1 MSRRT
6 ERVNDLLQEELA
18 ELLLTHVKDPRVGQ
32 GLVSITEVVVS
43 PDLRHANVYVS
54 HLGNE
59 AERAE
64 VMKGLEHSQSYLH
77 NELTKRLKLR
87 YVPAIHFK
95 LDPSLERG
103 ARLATLINTV
113 AGSVDP
119 AALDAKVDAPLPAS
133 APSRPALSIVVT
145 DSDDDEDDDDFEDE
159 DSDDGDEDD
168 FDEDEDVD
176 PEDDK

>member
-18 ELLLTHVKDPRVGQ
+18 ELLLTSVKDPRVGH

-54 HLGNE
+54 HLGDE
-59 AERAE
+59 AERDE
-64 VMKGLEHSQSYLH
+64 VMKGLEHSQNYLH
-77 NELTKRLKLR
+77 NELTKRLKMR
-87 YVPAIHFK
+87 HVPAIHFR

-113 AGSVDP
+113 AGAAEPTRDDDPVNEDADPETDP
-119 AALDAKVDAPLPAS
+119 A
-133 APSRPALSIVVT
+133 
-145 DSDDDEDDDDFEDE
+145 E
-159 DSDDGDEDD
+159 
-168 FDEDEDVD
+168 
-176 PEDDK
+176 

>member
-18 ELLLTHVKDPRVGQ
+18 ELLLTSVKDPRVGH

-43 PDLRHANVYVS
+43 QDLRHANVYIS

-59 AERAE
+59 AERGE

-77 NELTKRLKLR
+77 NELTKRLKMR
-87 YVPAIHFK
+87 HVPAIHFK

-119 AALDAKVDAPLPAS
+119 ATLTAQEDVPPQAGPAPA
-133 APSRPALSIVVT
+133 RPALSIVVA
-145 DSDDDEDDDDFEDE
+145 DSDDDDDFED
-159 DSDDGDEDD
+159 DGDLDEDD
-168 FDEDEDVD
+168 DL
-176 PEDDK
+176 EDDEQADDDDDDR